1 MSNEADPEIQ
11 GVLIKNQTIIL
22 EPNRQQEL
30 ERKGYGEMEKDKL
43 ILKPFES
50 LYLLYIGVLTIF
62 KGKKNINFNSF
73 LQICK
78 KQDDTILTKFLVYR
92 DLRTRGYTVKDGFG
106 FGSDF
111 RVYGKG
117 DFGEKGAKFLV
128 FGLNEG
134 KQEKLGKLQKKVE
147 EITKMGKE
155 PIIAVIQR
163 QGEIIYYK
171 ISRINFYQNTQKM
184 DMQDFEFYSIIY
196 TLPTLLY
203 ILKDFF
209 SLHIPDHIF
218 QHNLSY

>member
-1 MSNEADPEIQ
+1 MESKNKFFMSTEADPEIQ
-11 GVLIKNQTIIL
+11 GVLIKNQTVIL

-30 ERKGYGEMEKDKL
+30 EQKGYGEIEKDKL
-43 ILKPFES
+43 FLKSFES
-50 LYLLYIGVLTIF
+50 LYLLYTGILVIF

-171 ISRINFYQNTQKM
+171 ISRINFHPNIQKM
-184 DMQDFEFYSIIY
+184 DMQDFEF
-196 TLPTLLY
+196 
-203 ILKDFF
+203 
-209 SLHIPDHIF
+209 
-218 QHNLSY
+218 

>member
-1 MSNEADPEIQ
+1 MESKNKFFMSTEADPEIQ

-30 ERKGYGEMEKDKL
+30 EQKGYGEIEKDKL
-43 ILKPFES
+43 FLKSFES
-50 LYLLYIGVLTIF
+50 LYLLYTGVLTIF

-171 ISRINFYQNTQKM
+171 ISRINFHQNTQKM
-184 DMQDFEFYSIIY
+184 DMQDFEF
-196 TLPTLLY
+196 
-203 ILKDFF
+203 
-209 SLHIPDHIF
+209 
-218 QHNLSY
+218 

>member
-1 MSNEADPEIQ
+1 MVNHNNFFMSAEVDPEIQ
-11 GVLIKNQTIIL
+11 GVLIKNQSIIL

-30 ERKGYGEMEKDKL
+30 EQKGYGDMVKDKL
-43 ILKPFES
+43 VLKPFES
-50 LYLLYIGVLTIF
+50 LYLLYTGKLALF
-62 KGKKNINFNSF
+62 RGKKNIGFDLF

-78 KQDDTILTKFLVYR
+78 KQDESILTKFLVYR

-111 RVYGKG
+111 RVYAKG

-134 KQEKLGKLQKKVE
+134 KQEKIGKLQKKVE

-171 ISRINFYQNTQKM
+171 ISRINFHQNTQKM
-184 DMQDFEFYSIIY
+184 DMQDFEF
-196 TLPTLLY
+196 
-203 ILKDFF
+203 
-209 SLHIPDHIF
+209 
-218 QHNLSY
+218 

>member
-1 MSNEADPEIQ
+1 MVNQNNFFMSAEADPEIQ
-11 GVLIKNQTIIL
+11 GVLIKNQSIIL

-30 ERKGYGEMEKDKL
+30 EQKGYGDMVKDKL
-43 ILKPFES
+43 VLKPLES
-50 LYLLYIGVLTIF
+50 LYLLYTDKLALF
-62 KGKKNINFNSF
+62 KGKKNIGFDLF

-78 KQDDTILTKFLVYR
+78 KQDESILTKFLVYR

-111 RVYGKG
+111 RVYAKG

-134 KQEKLGKLQKKVE
+134 KQEKIGKLQKKVE

-171 ISRINFYQNTQKM
+171 ISRMNFYQNTQKM
-184 DMQDFEFYSIIY
+184 DMQDFEF
-196 TLPTLLY
+196 
-203 ILKDFF
+203 
-209 SLHIPDHIF
+209 
-218 QHNLSY
+218 

>member
-1 MSNEADPEIQ
+1 MVNHNNFSMSVEVDPEIQ
-11 GVLIKNQTIIL
+11 GVLIKNQSIIL

-30 ERKGYGEMEKDKL
+30 EQKGYGDMVKDKL
-43 ILKPFES
+43 FLKPFES
-50 LYLLYIGVLTIF
+50 LYLLYTGKLALF
-62 KGKKNINFNSF
+62 RGKKNIGFDLF

-78 KQDDTILTKFLVYR
+78 KQDEDILTKFLVYR

-111 RVYGKG
+111 RVYAKG
-117 DFGEKGAKFLV
+117 DFGKNGAKFLV

-134 KQEKLGKLQKKVE
+134 KQEKMGKLQKKVE

-171 ISRINFYQNTQKM
+171 ISKMNFYKNTQKM
-184 DMQDFEFYSIIY
+184 DMQDFEF
-196 TLPTLLY
+196 
-203 ILKDFF
+203 
-209 SLHIPDHIF
+209 
-218 QHNLSY
+218 

>member
-1 MSNEADPEIQ
+1 MVNHNNFFMSVEVDPEIQ
-11 GVLIKNQTIIL
+11 GVLIKNQSIIL

-30 ERKGYGEMEKDKL
+30 EQKGYGDMVKDKL
-43 ILKPFES
+43 FLKPFES
-50 LYLLYIGVLTIF
+50 LYLLYTGKLALF
-62 KGKKNINFNSF
+62 RGKKNIGFDLF

-78 KQDDTILTKFLVYR
+78 KQDESILTKFLVYR
-92 DLRTRGYTVKDGFG
+92 DLRTRGYTIKDGFG

-111 RVYGKG
+111 RVYAKG

-134 KQEKLGKLQKKVE
+134 KQEKIGKLQKKVE

-171 ISRINFYQNTQKM
+171 ISRMNFYQNTQKM
-184 DMQDFEFYSIIY
+184 DMQDFEF
-196 TLPTLLY
+196 
-203 ILKDFF
+203 
-209 SLHIPDHIF
+209 
-218 QHNLSY
+218 

>member
-1 MSNEADPEIQ
+1 MVNHNNFFMSAEADPEIQ
-11 GVLIKNQTIIL
+11 GVLIKNQSIIL

-30 ERKGYGEMEKDKL
+30 EQKGYGDMVKDKL
-43 ILKPFES
+43 FLKPFES
-50 LYLLYIGVLTIF
+50 LYLLYTGKLALF
-62 KGKKNINFNSF
+62 RGKKNIGFDLF

-78 KQDDTILTKFLVYR
+78 KQDESILAKFLVYR

-111 RVYGKG
+111 RVYAKG

-128 FGLNEG
+128 FGVNEG
-134 KQEKLGKLQKKVE
+134 KQEKIGKLQKKVE

-171 ISRINFYQNTQKM
+171 ISRMNFYQNTQKM
-184 DMQDFEFYSIIY
+184 DMEDFEF
-196 TLPTLLY
+196 
-203 ILKDFF
+203 
-209 SLHIPDHIF
+209 
-218 QHNLSY
+218 